1 MTSRIVTIPR
11 AQPSP
16 RAARREALL
25 AWYRPRAD
33 AYPWRRGASPY
44 AVLVSE
50 VMLQQTQAP
59 RVVPA
64 FAAFL
69 RRFPDVP
76 ALAAASRAD
85 VLRAWAGLGYNRRA
99 LALRDAAGAIVHDH
113 DARVPATVAE
123 LSALPGVGP
132 YTASAVASIA
142 FGVPV
147 AAVDTNARRIVARVV
162 HGVEADELAPA
173 QLRTDA
179 DALVDQGEPGAWNQA
194 LMDLGR
200 EVCRPRPRCAECPLR
215 TMCAFAA
222 SGREGRGSVRRQ
234 PVFEGSMRQV
244 RGRVVAG
251 LRERGTASVAELA
264 DAAGIDRERVTKA
277 VAALARDGLVTASD
291 PEVSANSRVSID

>member
-1 MTSRIVTIPR
+1 MPR

-16 RAARREALL
+16 HAARREALL
-25 AWYRPRAD
+25 AWYRPRAA
-33 AYPWRRGASPY
+33 AYPWRRGAGPY

-69 RRFPDVP
+69 RRFPDVR

-99 LALRDAAGAIVHDH
+99 LALREAARAIVHGH
-113 DARVPATVAE
+113 GAQVPATVAE

-162 HGVEADELAPA
+162 HGVEPDELAPA

-179 DALVDQGEPGAWNQA
+179 DALVDPGEPGAWNQA

-200 EVCRPRPRCAECPLR
+200 EVCRPRPRCAECPLG

-222 SGREGRGSVRRQ
+222 SGREGRGSTRRQ
-234 PVFEGSMRQV
+234 PAFEGSMRQV

-251 LRERGTASVAELA
+251 LRERGTATVAELA
-264 DAAGIDRERVTKA
+264 DAARIDPERVTKA
-277 VAALARDGLVTASD
+277 VAALVRDGLVTVSG
-291 PEVSANSRVSID
+291 PEVSVHSHVSID